1 MGGRAGTW
9 HRFLGPA
16 VLLMLAACGSTTVRA
31 PVETRQAIP
40 AQTQPTARQSAAPP
54 PTAPGPT
61 APQAAAHTVKA
72 GETLYR
78 IAVRNGLDYREVA
91 GWNGVRSSY
100 RIYPGQHLRLSSPA
114 STASAPAADLPAPAA
129 AIAGDPGPSGQRSEV
144 LAPTVPEP
152 GALPTGPAPAASPAL
167 DIDGDGPVAWRWP
180 ASGRVVRRFT
190 EAGSKGLDIAGRL
203 GAPVRAA
210 AAGRVVYSGS
220 GLVGYGKLIIVRH
233 NNTFL
238 SAYAHNERLL
248 VKEGESVASGQ
259 HIAHMGQT
267 GAQQAKLYFEIR
279 RDGKPVNPLK
289 YLPRQKPPE
298 DDSDA

>member
-1 MGGRAGTW
+1 
-9 HRFLGPA
+9 
-16 VLLMLAACGSTTVRA
+16 MLAACGSTTVRA

-40 AQTQPTARQSAAPP
+40 ARTQPAAREATAAPPIARQSAAPQP
-54 PTAPGPT
+54 AAAGPT

-78 IAVRNGLDYREVA
+78 IAVRNRLDYRQVA
-91 GWNGVRSSY
+91 GWNGVRSPY

-114 STASAPAADLPAPAA
+114 STASAPAADLTAPAP
-129 AIAGDPGPSGQRSEV
+129 AIAGDPGPDGQRAEA

-152 GALPTGPAPAASPAL
+152 GALPTGPPPAAAPASEIAA
-167 DIDGDGPVAWRWP
+167 DRPVAWTWP
-180 ASGRVVRRFT
+180 AKGRVMRRFT
-190 EAGSKGLDIAGRL
+190 EAGSKGLDIAGRP

-267 GAQQAKLYFEIR
+267 GAQQAKLHFEIR
-279 RDGKPVNPLK
+279 RDGKPVDPLK
-289 YLPRQKPPE
+289 YLPRQ
-298 DDSDA
+298 